1 MFAHHYHSVHNSYLE
16 FRCSTSAISCNRA
29 LRRTANQSEKPMKRF
44 WGAVPG
50 CAICIFLAACAGSPN
65 AGSFPIKV
73 AIQGAFQLAPV
84 GGAPIPISATLQN
97 DVPTSG
103 GVTWSI
109 TAADS
114 SCSPGCGTIAAGP
127 FPGLTATYTPPANDP
142 SGASL
147 DPKITATSVTDPSK
161 SSSFS
166 FKLETK
172 AVFSYMVLL
181 RGFDSFGSP
190 MAMAGNVIADANQNI
205 RGGELDV
212 NDGHEIAFVSG
223 PLSGSYSIDSA
234 ANAVVRGTINLTNV
248 ALPGGAANLTFKFV
262 TSSDRKNGR
271 IVELDGGGYFN
282 EGTIQLQ
289 DPSALGM
296 GVPVG
301 PFAFCLDSDDPLG
314 GRVVEAGQFG
324 LSAGGVV
331 TSGIA
336 DQSEA
341 GGSNPTYTAQPISGS
356 AATPDSLGRGRLT
369 LSVNGS
375 STLYAYYIVD
385 SRQINLIEIENGSAT
400 VQAGVG
406 RAQSSMNAS
415 SVNMTSVLQLTG
427 MNHVSGTNDVAPD
440 VLIGLATIT
449 GNSSLNLLFD
459 SNNVGT
465 VLNKVSIIGSVATFD
480 PATGRGVLS
489 VTGGF
494 TSGFVNS
501 AVFYLYDSGDGFL
514 IDTDTTAP
522 GGATNYALS
531 GTLTTR
537 AGSPFSNATL
547 SGNAILGVGGSPT
560 RDVPNAVAGI
570 DFTSSAGTFA
580 GTGSLTSFFKSD
592 GPFVDSSFINA
603 TYQIVDAK
611 NGYGTAMVPASL
623 FGNFT
628 AKLMYPASFYVIGS
642 NQVVMVGTQRGSYS
656 GVVSFIPF

>member
-1 MFAHHYHSVHNSYLE
+1 MGTH
-16 FRCSTSAISCNRA
+16 
-29 LRRTANQSEKPMKRF
+29 
-44 WGAVPG
+44 
-50 CAICIFLAACAGSPN
+50 
-65 AGSFPIKV
+65 SFPVKIT
-73 AIQGAFQLAPV
+73 IQGVFQLAPV

-97 DVPTSG
+97 EVPTSG

-109 TAADS
+109 TAAGS
-114 SCSPGCGTIAAGP
+114 SCSPACGTIAGGP
-127 FPGLTATYTPPANDP
+127 FPGLTATYTPPADDP

-147 DPKITATSVTDPSK
+147 DPTITATSVTEPSK

-190 MAMAGNVIADANQNI
+190 MAMAGNVIADENENI
-205 RGGELDV
+205 RGGELDI
-212 NDGHEIAFVSG
+212 NDGHEIAFISG
-223 PLSGSYSIDSA
+223 PLAGSYAINSA
-234 ANAVVRGTINLTNV
+234 PNAVVRGTINLTNV

-262 TSSDRKNGR
+262 ISADHTNGE
-271 IVELDGGGYFN
+271 IIEVDGAGYFN
-282 EGTIQLQ
+282 EGTIQVQ
-289 DPSALGM
+289 NPTALGL
-296 GVPVG
+296 GVPAG
-301 PFAFCLDSDDPLG
+301 PFAFGLDSDDPLG
-314 GRVVEAGQFG
+314 SRVVEAGQFG

-331 TSGIA
+331 TSGIV
-336 DQSEA
+336 DQSQA
-341 GGSNPTYTAQPISGS
+341 GGASPTYAAKPISGS
-356 AATPDSLGRGRLT
+356 ATTPDSLGRGRLT
-369 LSVNGS
+369 LTANGS
-375 STLYAYYIVD
+375 SNLYAYYIVD
-385 SRQINLIEIENGSAT
+385 SSQINLIEIENGSST
-400 VQAGVG
+400 VQSGVG
-406 RAQSSMNAS
+406 RTQGSMNAA

-427 MNHVSGTNDVAPD
+427 MNHAPGTNAIAPAA
-440 VLIGLATIT
+440 VIGLATIT
-449 GNSSLNLLFD
+449 GDSSLDVLFD

-465 VLNKVSIIGSVATFD
+465 VVTKVSVSGSVASFD

-531 GTLTTR
+531 GTLTAR

-570 DFTSSAGTFA
+570 DFTSSAGTFS
-580 GTGSLTSFFKSD
+580 GTGSLTSFFKSG

-603 TYQIVDAK
+603 TYQVVDTT

-623 FGNFT
+623 FDNFT
-628 AKLMYPASFYVIGS
+628 SNLMYPASFYIIDA
-642 NQVVMVGTQRGSYS
+642 NRAVMIGTQAGSYS
-656 GVVSFIPF
+656 GVVSLTPF